1 LICLFG
7 CGGDRDK
14 KKRPKMGKI
23 AVAACDIVIVS
34 SDNPRSED
42 ASDIIN
48 DIKKGI
54 KRSELKKCYFIKDRL
69 RAIRKAIKLA
79 NAGDVVLIAGK
90 GHEKYQVIKDRIIP
104 FSDYNVA
111 RKILN
116 EK

>member
-1 LICLFG
+1 
-7 CGGDRDK
+7 
-14 KKRPKMGKI
+14 
-23 AVAACDIVIVS
+23 
-34 SDNPRSED
+34 
-42 ASDIIN
+42 
-48 DIKKGI
+48 
-54 KRSELKKCYFIKDRL
+54 
-69 RAIRKAIKLA
+69 LA